1 MSRSIRAALL
11 GMGGA
16 VGVGMLTALV
26 FLVRAGGDPD
36 APTTWPIQ
44 WELRSSDNGVLFQ
57 FFHDVAAGRPLDW
70 SFSPQVFVFPELPI
84 SGIAFLG
91 AAGDVYLYYLLVAA
105 LHGAGM
111 FLAVLALVRVLF
123 PGEGSGVLRALVATA
138 PLVALPL
145 VGTSWILS
153 FHLAP
158 SYYAGEYAALL
169 LAPVLLLARS
179 RAARVA
185 TAVFLALTIAA
196 NPLTLVFA
204 AAGGAAALLV
214 GFARSGPRSSV
225 RPVIWV
231 AATLAA
237 AAVVRIAV
245 SPLQG
250 TSPLSYIDLERFLG
264 RLDGLRQYYAYELRD
279 PATAFVLVLGAVLA
293 LACLGA
299 AVAAAVVVLRRR
311 GHADRRLLGVVYLGV
326 VPLGGLVA
334 TFLALITHYYYL
346 WPVLILP
353 IVLALLALPRRVL
366 AEAAV
371 VGAGGLV
378 VLGVVT
384 GAMGNLPAVGGYF
397 GYRNAETRCLDD
409 AAPGALGYATFSDA
423 RRLSLPS
430 ATGLRLIP
438 ILPSGEPNTWMANRA
453 TSRTEAGTFFYVN
466 GRGDELELD
475 TDLVRQR
482 FGEPDSVSVCSD
494 DQQVWRYEDADA
506 LARIADFYGID
517 R

>member
-1 MSRSIRAALL
+1 MLRRILLPAA
-11 GMGGA
+11 GA
-16 VGVGMLTALV
+16 VGVGMLAALV

-36 APTTWPIQ
+36 APSTWPIQ

-57 FFHDVAAGRPLDW
+57 FLQDAAAGRPLDW
-70 SFSPQVFVFPELPI
+70 SFSPQVFVFPELPV
-84 SGIAFLG
+84 SGVAFLA

-123 PGEGSGVLRALVATA
+123 PGEGTGVLRALVASV

-158 SYYAGEYAALL
+158 SYYAGEYAALI

-179 RAARVA
+179 RGARIA
-185 TAVFLALTIAA
+185 TAAFLALTIAA

-204 AAGGAAALLV
+204 GAGGAAALLV
-214 GFARSGPRSSV
+214 GFARTGPRSAV
-225 RPVIWV
+225 RPALWV
-231 AATLAA
+231 GATLAA
-237 AAVVRIAV
+237 AAVVRVAV

-250 TSPLSYIDLERFLG
+250 TSPLSYIDLERFQG

-279 PATAFVLVLGAVLA
+279 PATAFVLVVGAVLA
-293 LACLGA
+293 VACLGA

-311 GHADRRLLGVVYLGV
+311 GLADRRLLGVVYLGV
-326 VPLGGLVA
+326 VPLGGLAA
-334 TFLALITHYYYL
+334 TFVALITHYYYL

-353 IVLALLALPRRVL
+353 FVLALLALPRGLL

-371 VGAGGLV
+371 VAAGGLV
-378 VLGVVT
+378 VLGIVT
-384 GAMGNLPAVGGYF
+384 GAIGHLAAVGGYF
-397 GYRNAETRCLDD
+397 GYRTAETRCLDA
-409 AAPGALGYATFSDA
+409 AAPGELGYATFSDA
-423 RRLSLPS
+423 RRLALPS
-430 ATGLRLIP
+430 ASGLRLIP
-438 ILPSGEPNTWMANRA
+438 ILSSGEPNTWMANRA

-466 GRGDELELD
+466 GRGDELVLD
-475 TDLVRQR
+475 TDLLSER
-482 FGEPDSVSVCSD
+482 FGEPDSVYVCSD
-494 DQQVWRYEDADA
+494 DQQVWRYQDADS
-506 LARIADFYGID
+506 LARIADFYGVG